1 MGILIDDQ
9 KRILV
14 QGITGREGQQRTR
27 LMLEYGSKVI
37 GGVTPG
43 RGGQQ
48 VLGLPVFNTVAEAKS
63 ALGRID
69 ISVIFVP
76 APRVKQAALEAI
88 SQDIQLLVL
97 IPDRVPVYDV
107 LEIHHAARQRNC
119 HFLGPNTLG
128 ALNPGK
134 AIVGMIGGR
143 AASAKDW
150 IKPGVVGISSRSGG
164 MTTSLAYYLSRQYTG
179 LSTAVH
185 IGGDAVIGLQHPD
198 ILLRF
203 EADPAT
209 QLMVILGEIG
219 TSQEERAA
227 RLIQDGQIKKPVVAF
242 INGRSA
248 KAGVRF
254 SHAGAIIEGNS
265 GTYQQ
270 KVNILREAGVT
281 VVEEFH
287 QIPDVV
293 KDMLRKE

>member
-185 IGGDAVIGLQHPD
+185 IGGDAVIG
-198 ILLRF
+198 
-203 EADPAT
+203 
-209 QLMVILGEIG
+209 
-219 TSQEERAA
+219 
-227 RLIQDGQIKKPVVAF
+227 DG
-242 INGRSA
+242 
-248 KAGVRF
+248 
-254 SHAGAIIEGNS
+254 
-265 GTYQQ
+265 
-270 KVNILREAGVT
+270 EAGLEAVLAVSARPRLGSPTDLARSPKGAAFSMAYCVT
-281 VVEEFH
+281 
-287 QIPDVV
+287 
-293 KDMLRKE
+293 RKGVTGLTDQST